1 MDPLP
6 KPVLVPVD
14 GVPSS
19 SCVSYTTQVG
29 VVSQLAEGALNPT
42 MTLTKML
49 KNSSPKKVPWGTL
62 LVPGHH
68 LDIEPLSTT
77 T

>member
-1 MDPLP
+1 
-6 KPVLVPVD
+6 
-14 GVPSS
+14 
-19 SCVSYTTQVG
+19 
-29 VVSQLAEGALNPT
+29 

-49 KNSSPKKVPWGTL
+49 KNSSPKKVPWRTL